1 VSSIIRGF
9 GATRMA
15 VGAHAWVSPATAA
28 RIFGL
33 ALNSDPVLAQLF
45 GVREFALGALTA
57 TSCGT
62 ELVKVLRIGI
72 ALDAIDAIGCVR
84 RRDQLLLRGKV
95 LTAGGAVLLAVIGA
109 GALATITAE
118 E

>member
-33 ALNSDPVLAQLF
+33 ALNSDPVL